1 MKVWISLLVIYSSF
15 FIWYTDLGGK
25 LSDEEIKSF
34 ISQLE
39 RNGVQDNIPEDRARV
54 FLSFNDKVYEGRF
67 GQAIFHGQYY

>member
-39 RNGVQDNIPEDRARV
+39 RNGVQDNIPEDRARD
-54 FLSFNDKVYEGRF
+54 F
-67 GQAIFHGQYY
+67 